1 MAFTG
6 TAVAAS
12 SFATTAAVVGTA
24 VSVGSA
30 VMGTMAKK
38 KEAKAQNQAQAAQNQ
53 QQEEQNEAQ
62 IRANEE
68 DFAAQTEASDA
79 RFASQ
84 TTANEQQARANVE
97 TFRLQEQSNTV
108 QQAGLAENNRLK
120 QRQANISAQRQIVGS
135 IRAARIQNAQIEQGA
150 VNSGTQGSSGQLGAK
165 GSITSQLAAN
175 LGYGNRQLGIAR
187 ELGANEERTQ
197 GLLGQ
202 LNVDVANIA
211 TQNSL
216 NQIENTNNQ
225 ALIDADLISKR
236 GQTVLD
242 NSYAQSAA
250 QTRGARATAQAQ
262 SRVNKAQAQGSMAS
276 TIGGLGSS
284 IFSAGGGFKTIFGA
298 RQPNPGFTLNG
309 T

>member
-1 MAFTG
+1 MGITS
-6 TAVAAS
+6 T
-12 SFATTAAVVGTA
+12 VVGIGM
-24 VSVGSA
+24 SVGGK
-30 VMGTMAKK
+30 VMESKAQKK
-38 KEAKAQNQAQAAQNQ
+38 QVKAQNAAQAASDQ
-53 QQEEQNEAQ
+53 QQQEQNEAQ

-84 TTANEQQARANVE
+84 TTANKQQAQANIE

-175 LGYGNRQLGIAR
+175 LGYGNKQLDIAR
-187 ELGANEERTQ
+187 GLGANEERTQ

-236 GQTVLD
+236 GQTALD

-250 QTRGARATAQAQ
+250 ETRGARARAQAQ
-262 SRVNKAQAQGSMAS
+262 SQVNKARAQANMAS

-284 IFSAGGGFKTIFGA
+284 IFTTGGGFGTIFKPT
-298 RQPNPGFTLNG
+298 QPNPGFKYDG
-309 T
+309 